1 MSVNSKS
8 ISGWT
13 RVTTER
19 TSKCGW
25 HVMWFNMISNDIL
38 HWVHIFTI
46 CALIHNLPILS
57 WCFIV
62 LGVKLLKMWICGTFI
77 QNKILQ
83 SYNLLLIER
92 VLGMVSLS
100 MNFQSIPCWN
110 MFPAILTSKPS
121 SLNMFRLN
129 VYFDTCL
136 HFWGIL
142 TIWAFIRPIPK
153 LKKFWIH

>member
-1 MSVNSKS
+1 MLSMSVNSKS
-8 ISGWT
+8 ISGGT
-13 RVTTER
+13 RVTTKR
-19 TSKCGW
+19 TTKCGW
-25 HVMWFNMISNDIL
+25 HVMWFNMVSNDIL

-77 QNKILQ
+77 QIK
-83 SYNLLLIER
+83 SYNLLLIQR

-100 MNFQSIPCWN
+100 MNFQSISCWN
-110 MFPAILTSKPS
+110 MFPTILTCKPS
-121 SLNMFRLN
+121 SVNMFWLN

-136 HFWGIL
+136 DFRRIL
-142 TIWAFIRPIPK
+142 TIWAFIWPIPK
-153 LKKFWIH
+153 LEKFWIH